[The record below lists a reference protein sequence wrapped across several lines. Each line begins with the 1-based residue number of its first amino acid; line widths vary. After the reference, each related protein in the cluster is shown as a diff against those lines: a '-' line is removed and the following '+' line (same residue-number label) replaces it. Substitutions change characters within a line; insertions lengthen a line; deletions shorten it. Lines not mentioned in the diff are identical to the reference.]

1 MRQMQP
7 FITFYYLLS
16 VLVSML
22 YKTVLITSKAIMM
35 AFKGI
40 ISVFEDVKVGSE
52 MGFVFT

>member
-1 MRQMQP
+1 MQP